1 MQSKYEY
8 QVKIFI
14 HFIDN
19 SKFLHLITSYINV
32 IWLVTCVFRGII
44 LLFVIVGPHN

>member
-19 SKFLHLITSYINV
+19 PKFLHLIISYINV
-32 IWLVTCVFRGII
+32 IWLVNTSIVTCVFHGII
-44 LLFVIVGPHN
+44 L